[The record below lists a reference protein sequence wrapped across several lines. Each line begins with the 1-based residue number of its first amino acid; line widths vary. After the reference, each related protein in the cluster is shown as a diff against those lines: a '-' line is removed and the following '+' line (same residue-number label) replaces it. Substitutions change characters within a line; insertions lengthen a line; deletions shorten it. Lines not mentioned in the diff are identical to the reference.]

1 MIPNENIY
9 IDLIKSKNKHINNI
23 KEDILNER
31 KNTDCFLRQ
40 KYLNFLFCT
49 QVNKLN
55 IVKII
60 KISS

>member
-31 KNTDCFLRQ
+31 KNTDCSLH
-40 KYLNFLFCT
+40 
-49 QVNKLN
+49 
-55 IVKII
+55 
-60 KISS
+60 